1 MSLVHGSFM
10 CFCSFG
16 FALCADSVCTHFE
29 FPDTSAGAE
38 LWVELDMWQP
48 HTHGRAHTPHTH
60 TQTDTQR
67 EELGF
72 ILKALAAINF

>member
-1 MSLVHGSFM
+1 MAHLCVFAHLDSLCVQTL
-10 CFCSFG
+10 
-16 FALCADSVCTHFE
+16 FAHTLNFLIPVLVQSYGWSWIC
-29 FPDTSAGAE
+29 GN
-38 LWVELDMWQP
+38 
-48 HTHGRAHTPHTH
+48 HTHTHTGVHTHHIH

>member
-1 MSLVHGSFM
+1 MG
-10 CFCSFG
+10 G
-16 FALCADSVCTHFE
+16 
-29 FPDTSAGAE
+29 AGYVATT
-38 LWVELDMWQP
+38 
-48 HTHGRAHTPHTH
+48 HTHTGVHTHHIH